1 MGAVLNPYE
10 NICSLLHVIESL
22 VICTI
27 KAVFIHNPQ
36 YSTAHYVKDVQ
47 CLHEVYSWLQIYV
60 HTLCRLA
67 SFSVPFHNEPG
78 NKPTVKSGAAKFKL
92 DY

>member
-1 MGAVLNPYE
+1 MQYQSSVH
-10 NICSLLHVIESL
+10 S
-22 VICTI
+22 
-27 KAVFIHNPQ
+27 IHNPQ
-36 YSTAHYVKDVQ
+36 YSTAHYVEDVQ
-47 CLHEVYSWLQIYV
+47 CLHEVLAGFRFM